1 MNDAGREFSN
11 IGQLAL
17 LPGRQGVGN
26 LGQSER
32 DWFMIS
38 PDGEF
43 AAFQVMAEVSDGRI
57 NTVEL
62 PVEGAVGQLGLL
74 QLGRE
79 ESQWPPLL
87 CW

>member
-1 MNDAGREFSN
+1 MNDAGRKFSN

-43 AAFQVMAEVSDGRI
+43 AAFQVMAEVPDGRL